1 MAFAFSP
8 AAFSAGSSIA
18 ARIAMIAIT
27 MRSSISVKIRIFTLR
42 SKNVEPGTRKE
53 EGRKHWNN
61 RTLEQFNNGKKEGE
75 EEVRSGDWQCSVLP
89 CCRNEIPL
97 LQLSLIRSLIS
108 VKIRIFTLRSKNLE
122 QKTRKEEVEK
132 HWNNSTMEQF
142 NNGRKKEEAGSGDWQ
157 CPALPYRRN
166 EILLLQLFLMRSS
179 IKLKILVFTL
189 RSKKIE

>member
-1 MAFAFSP
+1 M
-8 AAFSAGSSIA
+8 G
-18 ARIAMIAIT
+18 
-27 MRSSISVKIRIFTLR
+27 
-42 SKNVEPGTRKE
+42 
-53 EGRKHWNN
+53 KHWNN

-132 HWNNSTMEQF
+132 HWNNST
-142 NNGRKKEEAGSGDWQ
+142 
-157 CPALPYRRN
+157 
-166 EILLLQLFLMRSS
+166 
-179 IKLKILVFTL
+179 
-189 RSKKIE
+189 IE